1 MILTNLCT
9 PALIYVIFSV
19 TQIIIDTIR
28 GHFNVAFVKFWISII
43 FTILLNF
50 LCNKGLGIISWFI
63 VFLPFILMT
72 AVVSILLVMFGLDPL
87 TGKKKITK
95 NVDYLNNDRML
106 KKYNNDLRFSPY
118 YLNLERKRNKGKIGY
133 SHDMTNNFENDFKEY
148 LLYKKLRN
156 ERSKEKLQEKKG
168 NIVIGN
174 KNTPKDDLITIV
186 DDDDY
191 DSQTDSQNNDNNN
204 NIPEPYDP
212 PQNPS
217 SCNKSTNKPIGC
229 PCFFGT
235 SCKSGNCDA
244 TYKTCIKRNKKRD
257 TDSYEPEAP
266 NTISTQQR
274 ERNKNERNK
283 KDCMNNGNTWDGV
296 NCITNNE

>member
-72 AVVSILLVMFGLDPL
+72 AIVSILLVMFGLDPL
-87 TGKKKITK
+87 TGKKRITK
-95 NVDYLNNDRML
+95 NIDYLNNQGMSKR
-106 KKYNNDLRFSPY
+106 YNNDLRFSPY

-133 SHDMTNNFENDFKEY
+133 SKDMTSDFENDFKEY

-156 ERSKEKLQEKKG
+156 ERYKKRMQEKRGK
-168 NIVIGN
+168 ITIGEKTSEN
-174 KNTPKDDLITIV
+174 DDLLTII
-186 DDDDY
+186 DDDEEEDY
-191 DSQTDSQNNDNNN
+191 D
-204 NIPEPYDP
+204 IPEPYDP
-212 PQNPS
+212 PRNPS
-217 SCNKSTNKPIGC
+217 LCNKPSNKPLGC
-229 PCFFGT
+229 PCVFGT

-244 TYKTCIKRNKKRD
+244 NYNKCIKRNKNRD
-257 TDSYEPEAP
+257 TTSNEPNAP
-266 NTISTQQR
+266 NLISTQQTEQVKR
-274 ERNKNERNK
+274 ETQRAECTNE
-283 KDCMNNGNTWDGV
+283 GNYWDGQ
-296 NCITNNE
+296 NCIANNN